1 MENENN
7 IELQENASDNS
18 ENENDGK
25 PEKKGKKLLR
35 DITDI
40 AESTVITMFIIILLF
55 TYILHPVNV
64 VGTSMV
70 PTLQNDDKIFMT
82 TIIPD
87 ISYGDII
94 IIDNNKAYLLDEN
107 NEVISRD
114 SYQLNECII
123 KRVIAEGGQT
133 VDIDFSTGAVTVDGK
148 VLDEPYINAP
158 TLTDEGAFD
167 FPVTVPEGYYFV
179 MGDNSNA
186 SSDSR
191 HPYVGFIKK
200 SQIYGKAIIR
210 YAPFENFKT
219 L

>member
-1 MENENN
+1 M
-7 IELQENASDNS
+7 
-18 ENENDGK
+18 
-25 PEKKGKKLLR
+25 
-35 DITDI
+35 DI
-40 AESTVITMFIIILLF
+40 AESTVITMFMIILVF

-70 PTLQNDDKIFMT
+70 PTLKDEDRVFMT

-87 ISYGDII
+87 ISYGDIVVI
-94 IIDNNKAYLLDEN
+94 NNDKAYLLDEN
-107 NEVISRD
+107 NEIIEKN
-114 SYQLNECII
+114 SYELNECII

-133 VDIDFSTGAVTVDGK
+133 IDIDFVTGDVIVDGK
-148 VLDEPYINAP
+148 ILEEDYINAL
-158 TLTDEGAFD
+158 TLTDEGGFD

-179 MGDNSNA
+179 MGDNRNA

-200 SQIYGKAIIR
+200 NQIYGKAIIR
-210 YAPFENFKT
+210 YAPVDTFKI